1 MNWRF
6 IMANYP
12 TPSETEQD
20 NIQRMV
26 ANLVEQLQNTALR
39 FTNASAY
46 CRASGWNRTAEHL
59 TRMVQDC
66 DHRAQ
71 MIQYG
76 LEADQR
82 AMQEHRNAVQ
92 IPAIEAPIEF

>member
-6 IMANYP
+6 IMAHYH
-12 TPSETEQD
+12 TPSETERD
-20 NIQRMV
+20 NIPRMI
-26 ANLVEQLQNTALR
+26 ANLVEQLQDTAWR

-46 CRASGWNRTAEHL
+46 CRSSGWIRTADHL

-71 MIQYG
+71 MIQFG

-92 IPAIEAPIEF
+92 IPTIEAPIEF